1 MNTSLFEPLESHRP
15 SPVDVL
21 VAPATGRA
29 ERETALR
36 MLQRHGSGRRRRT
49 VGADKAYDTEDFV
62 TTCRVLGITPQVARN
77 NTPYRGSHIDDRSA
91 RDPGYLI
98 GQRVRKRV
106 EEIFGWV
113 KTVGGG
119 RKLRYIGVE
128 RNQLWAELTAAAYN
142 LVRMSNLLAEPA

>member
-1 MNTSLFEPLESHRP
+1 
-15 SPVDVL
+15 
-21 VAPATGRA
+21 
-29 ERETALR
+29 
-36 MLQRHGSGRRRRT
+36 
-49 VGADKAYDTEDFV
+49 
-62 TTCRVLGITPQVARN
+62 
-77 NTPYRGSHIDDRSA
+77 
-91 RDPGYLI
+91 
-98 GQRVRKRV
+98 VRKRV